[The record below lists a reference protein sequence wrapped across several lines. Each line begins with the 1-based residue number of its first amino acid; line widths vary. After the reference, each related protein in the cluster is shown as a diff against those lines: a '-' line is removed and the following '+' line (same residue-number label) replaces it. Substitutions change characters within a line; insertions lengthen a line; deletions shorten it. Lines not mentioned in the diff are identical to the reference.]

1 MGMLTQYV
9 LLSIGTKQK
18 ALPAT
23 WPTGLSK

>member
-23 WPTGLSK
+23 WLAGLPK